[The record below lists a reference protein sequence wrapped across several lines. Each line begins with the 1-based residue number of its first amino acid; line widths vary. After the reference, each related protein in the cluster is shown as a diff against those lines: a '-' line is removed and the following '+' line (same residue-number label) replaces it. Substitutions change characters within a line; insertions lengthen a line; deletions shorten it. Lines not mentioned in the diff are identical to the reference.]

1 MGLFKQMKDMKT
13 VVAAAP
19 GLIDQAQQMQAS
31 AAAMQGTQGAGY
43 LGAGVP
49 GGSYAPG
56 SVEGP
61 VMDPINGV
69 TLEDYA
75 RIAKTIGEQRLDQAG
90 TEALVQR
97 LGHSVADWQGAYDGW
112 NERFKGNTALSVQFG
127 VIYQSAQAY

>member
-19 GLIDQAQQMQAS
+19 GLIDQAQQLQAN
-31 AAAMQGTQGAGY
+31 AAAAQGTQGSAY

-49 GGSYAPG
+49 GGAMAPG
-56 SVEGP
+56 TV
-61 VMDPINGV
+61 DAA
-69 TLEDYA
+69 TLEPIHGISLEEYA

-97 LGHSVADWQGAYDGW
+97 IGHSVADWQAAYDGW
-112 NERFKGNTALSVQFG
+112 NDRFKGNTALSVQFG
-127 VIYQSAQAY
+127 LVYQSAQAY

>member
-31 AAAMQGTQGAGY
+31 AAAMQGTH
-43 LGAGVP
+43 GAGVP

-56 SVEGP
+56 SVDGP
-61 VMDPINGV
+61 VMDPINGI
-69 TLEDYA
+69 TLEEYA

-97 LGHSVADWQGAYDGW
+97 IGHTVADWQAAYDGW

-127 VIYQSAQAY
+127 TIYQSAQAY

>member
-19 GLIDQAQQMQAS
+19 GMIDQAQQLQAN
-31 AAAMQGTQGAGY
+31 AAQLQAANAGY
-43 LGAGVP
+43 AAGVP
-49 GGSYAPG
+49 GASMMPG
-56 SVEGP
+56 TVDASTLE
-61 VMDPINGV
+61 PINGIS
-69 TLEDYA
+69 LEEYA

-112 NERFKGNTALSVQFG
+112 NDRFKGNTALSVQFG
-127 VIYQSAQAY
+127 TIYQSAQAY

>member
-13 VVAAAP
+13 VVAATP
-19 GLIDQAQQMQAS
+19 GLIDQAQQLQAN
-31 AAAMQGTQGAGY
+31 AAALQGSQGNAY

-49 GGSYAPG
+49 GGSMAPG
-56 SVEGP
+56 TVDEATLA
-61 VMDPINGV
+61 PINGIS
-69 TLEDYA
+69 LDEYA

-97 LGHSVADWQGAYDGW
+97 VGHSVADWQGAYDGW

-127 VIYQSAQAY
+127 VIYQNARSY